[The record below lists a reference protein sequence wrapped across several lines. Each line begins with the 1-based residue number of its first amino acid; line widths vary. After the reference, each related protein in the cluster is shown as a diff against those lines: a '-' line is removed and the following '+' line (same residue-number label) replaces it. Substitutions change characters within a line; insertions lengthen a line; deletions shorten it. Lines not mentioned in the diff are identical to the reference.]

1 MRVSFIHRLPVHLAS
16 IILLL
21 GFLTIP
27 IISEFRSKAMEEIV
41 LHQAEMQ
48 SATATLA
55 LVDGLQNVLRSVDTN
70 VRYLARDLEDRAL
83 TPAEVDRIIHNVMA
97 GTPDFC
103 EFSISFEPHALS
115 PGLERFGQHLYRSGD
130 HFLARDLAAPAY
142 QYWTKDWYND
152 ALGRGEVNW
161 SEPFFDRDEA
171 NANVVR
177 ISAPFYRTENGHRV
191 AAGVVSAGL
200 ELRWVRRLTEENPFF
215 DTGYVI
221 IFSPE
226 GRLIAHP
233 NPNYVF
239 TETMESL
246 AQKSGTPE
254 LEQIH
259 QRVRARR
266 QGALSYFSN
275 TFHHRVHE
283 SYKPVAVSGWGVVV
297 GYDENE
303 FLQPVRYI
311 RWITI
316 GTLAATLALLS
327 VIVLLATRVALRP
340 LVTLAAIAQ
349 EIGQGNLDH
358 EILPPSRPD
367 EIGQLTR
374 AFLLIQATLKQ
385 NRALETNA
393 RERAVETVAANE
405 KLKSQILERRWV
417 NQALE
422 HQLRYDQLIVNSIS
436 DLVFVVTKSVN
447 ISRINPA
454 VVQLTGWEAID
465 LVNSPLARVVRLEAG
480 GSKGD
485 TLTQALSA
493 GHDVRD
499 CPAEIVDRH
508 GGRISVRLTL
518 FPLRDRDKV
527 VGGVVILRAL
537 SS

>member
-1 MRVSFIHRLPVHLAS
+1 
-16 IILLL
+16 
-21 GFLTIP
+21 
-27 IISEFRSKAMEEIV
+27 
-41 LHQAEMQ
+41 MQ

-55 LVDGLQNVLRSVDTN
+55 LVDGLQDVLRSVDTN
-70 VRYLARDLEDRAL
+70 VRYLARDLEDREL
-83 TPAEVDRIIHNVMA
+83 NPAEVDRIIHNVMA
-97 GTPDFC
+97 GTPDFR
-103 EFSISFEPHALS
+103 EFSISFEPQALS
-115 PGLERFGQHLYRSGD
+115 PGLERFGHYLYRSGD
-130 HFLARDLAAPAY
+130 HILSRDLAAPAY
-142 QYWTKDWYND
+142 RYWTKDWYND
-152 ALGRGEVNW
+152 ALSHGDVTW
-161 SEPFFDRDEA
+161 SEPFFDQGGA
-171 NANVVR
+171 NASVVR

-200 ELRWVRRLTEENPFF
+200 ELRWVRRLTEENPFS
-215 DTGYVI
+215 DSGYVI

-226 GRLIAHP
+226 GRVIAHP

-254 LEQIH
+254 LEKIH
-259 QRVRARR
+259 QRVRAGR

-283 SYKPVAVSGWGVVV
+283 SYKPVAVGGWGVIV

-303 FLQPVRYI
+303 FLKPVRYF
-311 RWITI
+311 RWTTI

-327 VIVLLATRVALRP
+327 IIVLLATRVALRP
-340 LVTLAAIAQ
+340 LATLAETSQ
-349 EIGQGNLDH
+349 EISRGNLDH
-358 EILPPSRPD
+358 EIIPPRRPD
-367 EIGQLTR
+367 EIGQLTK
-374 AFLLIQATLKQ
+374 AFLLMQTTLKH
-385 NRALETNA
+385 NRALETSV
-393 RERAVETVAANE
+393 RERTAEVAAANE
-405 KLKSQILERRWV
+405 MLKGQILERRWV

-454 VVQLTGWEAID
+454 VVKLTGWEATD
-465 LVNSPLARVVRLEAG
+465 LVNTPLARLVRLEAG
-480 GSKGD
+480 ASKGD
-485 TLTQALSA
+485 SLAQALSA

-499 CPAEIVDRH
+499 QPAEIEDRH
-508 GGRISVRLTL
+508 GGRIGVRLTL

-537 SS
+537 SA